1 MKIFLNLVSATLKD
15 MLRDKMSLFWFI
27 LFPVIFMFLFGWI
40 FSGTG
45 SPIHFDLGVVVEGE
59 TPLSAALVS
68 SLNAVDVIT
77 LHQGTLDDEQDALAE
92 GDRSAV
98 IVLPKFQGEGSVT
111 IPVYYNAAEQTNHIL
126 PLMLGEILNGVER
139 MILRQPQMFVL
150 DVQPIQSEP
159 ISDVDYLLPG
169 ILAMALMQLGLFG
182 SMRLVY
188 LREKRI
194 LRSLGATPLPRIQ
207 IVFSEIAVRL
217 LIASVQALLIILIG
231 YFVFDVRLAGSWWQ
245 IAAAVFFGAAVF
257 VSIGYMLVSFAR
269 TEESANGILQI
280 VQFPMM
286 FLSGIFFPLELLPSV
301 LQPVVKVIPL
311 TYLGDLLRGV
321 LVGIPYN
328 YGPSV
333 SLLVLGAWLIVSFSA
348 AVRFWRWD

>member
-1 MKIFLNLVSATLKD
+1 M
-15 MLRDKMSLFWFI
+15 
-27 LFPVIFMFLFGWI
+27 
-40 FSGTG
+40 
-45 SPIHFDLGVVVEGE
+45 
-59 TPLSAALVS
+59 
-68 SLNAVDVIT
+68 
-77 LHQGTLDDEQDALAE
+77 
-92 GDRSAV
+92 
-98 IVLPKFQGEGSVT
+98 
-111 IPVYYNAAEQTNHIL
+111 
-126 PLMLGEILNGVER
+126 
-139 MILRQPQMFVL
+139 
-150 DVQPIQSEP
+150 
-159 ISDVDYLLPG
+159 
-169 ILAMALMQLGLFG
+169 
-182 SMRLVY
+182 
-188 LREKRI
+188 
-194 LRSLGATPLPRIQ
+194 
-207 IVFSEIAVRL
+207 
-217 LIASVQALLIILIG
+217 
-231 YFVFDVRLAGSWWQ
+231 
-245 IAAAVFFGAAVF
+245 F